1 MVKVI
6 LGGWDLRIIKG
17 GYAEESTLDIMMEK
31 PPGILVR
38 IMRTFDYIPAT
49 WTCMREKIVGLS
61 NQQGRIWIQSKP
73 KADLPQIK
81 TLPVPGKYAR
91 VINQQ
96 DNQD

>member
-38 IMRTFDYIPAT
+38 TMRTFDCIPVA
-49 WTCMREKIVGLS
+49 WTRTREKNSWFIKPAWQNLD
-61 NQQGRIWIQSKP
+61 SK
-73 KADLPQIK
+73 Q
-81 TLPVPGKYAR
+81 T
-91 VINQQ
+91 
-96 DNQD
+96 